1 MVKRSKGIR
10 SKSRHVLR
18 KKPRDRGIS
27 SITRAIQQFE
37 IGEHVNINLDP
48 SVHKGMPHPRF
59 HGYTGK
65 IEGMQ
70 GDAYLV
76 GIDVGK
82 KHKILIIKSEH
93 LGRVT
98 KWTKTKMKD

>member
-1 MVKRSKGIR
+1 MVKRSRGIR
-10 SKSRHVLR
+10 SKSRHILR
-18 KKPRDRGIS
+18 RKPRNRGIS

-37 IGEHVNINLDP
+37 TGDSVSVIIDS

-59 HGYTGK
+59 LGVTGK

-76 GIDVGK
+76 GITVGK
-82 KHKILIIKSEH
+82 KHKTLIVRSEH
-93 LGRVT
+93 LGRV
-98 KWTKTKMKD
+98 K